1 MMTKTKMR
9 QNQPQ
14 PPPLPIPQP
23 QVKNTIERARK
34 VGPTNFDGTRDL
46 DSASTW
52 LNELESV
59 FRVIRC
65 TDEQKGFMTVEE
77 YEKFTELS
85 RAAPYVV
92 TDEVNKCR
100 KFEDGLRSEI
110 KTIVTTSG
118 HTEFGK
124 LFEGA
129 LRMERGLNDSRRFE
143 QQKQKRKNCQASV
156 KQPMGG
162 RQQSAGMGKDA
173 ETIPDVVTGMLT
185 IFCHDAHVLID
196 PGSTHS
202 FVSRSFMVY
211 MDKELRPLDCSMVV
225 STPIGKSLLAESVYR
240 DSKVIVCKHELHID
254 LIPFDICD
262 FDVILGMD
270 WLATHHA
277 TIDCFRK
284 EVRFTLQGES
294 DIIFCGKRRILPS
307 CVISAITV
315 RRLLKKQCSAYL
327 AYVIDTK
334 DSEVK
339 FEDIFVHGKVI
350 TYASRQLKKHELNY
364 PTRDLELAAAV
375 FALKIWKHYLYG
387 VTCQIY
393 TDHKNLQYLFTQ
405 KELNLRQRRWIELIE
420 DYDCTIEYHPG
431 SWDVHIPL
439 IDFAYNN
446 SYQASIEMT
455 PYEALY
461 GRKCRTPVCWDEVG
475 YTLVWKSGKLSPRYI
490 GPYEIIDRVGA
501 MAYRLA
507 LPPELSRIHDVFHV
521 SMFHKYIVD
530 PTHGLTKQ
538 PVKLKDDLTY
548 EEKHIDILDRR
559 EQVLRTKKVKR
570 KVRARKKYNPAGEK
584 GKEKEERGKEVS
596 EVLRRRGSR
605 GSQHS
610 WFELS
615 LKILTCS
622 CSVCAEPS
630 FLRWATR

>member
-1 MMTKTKMR
+1 
-9 QNQPQ
+9 
-14 PPPLPIPQP
+14 
-23 QVKNTIERARK
+23 
-34 VGPTNFDGTRDL
+34 
-46 DSASTW
+46 
-52 LNELESV
+52 
-59 FRVIRC
+59 
-65 TDEQKGFMTVEE
+65 
-77 YEKFTELS
+77 
-85 RAAPYVV
+85 
-92 TDEVNKCR
+92 
-100 KFEDGLRSEI
+100 
-110 KTIVTTSG
+110 
-118 HTEFGK
+118 
-124 LFEGA
+124 
-129 LRMERGLNDSRRFE
+129 
-143 QQKQKRKNCQASV
+143 
-156 KQPMGG
+156 
-162 RQQSAGMGKDA
+162 
-173 ETIPDVVTGMLT
+173 
-185 IFCHDAHVLID
+185 
-196 PGSTHS
+196 
-202 FVSRSFMVY
+202 

-339 FEDIFVHGKVI
+339 LEDIFVV
-350 TYASRQLKKHELNY
+350 
-364 PTRDLELAAAV
+364 
-375 FALKIWKHYLYG
+375 
-387 VTCQIY
+387 
-393 TDHKNLQYLFTQ
+393 
-405 KELNLRQRRWIELIE
+405 RRYI
-420 DYDCTIEYHPG
+420 H
-431 SWDVHIPL
+431 
-439 IDFAYNN
+439 
-446 SYQASIEMT
+446 
-455 PYEALY
+455 
-461 GRKCRTPVCWDEVG
+461 G